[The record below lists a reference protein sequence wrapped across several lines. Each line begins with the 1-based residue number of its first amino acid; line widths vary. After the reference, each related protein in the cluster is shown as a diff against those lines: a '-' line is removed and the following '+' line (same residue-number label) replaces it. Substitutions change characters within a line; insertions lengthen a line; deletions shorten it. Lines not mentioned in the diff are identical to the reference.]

1 MVAQEVEGDGVQPRL
16 LARLPRVEAPTG
28 AQHPLEGVARRSS
41 ASTRSPVRTIRKRS
55 SASAWSAYTRSKA
68 FPCIAMMMAEKKI
81 RDQRQVSVRSLV

>member
-1 MVAQEVEGDGVQPRL
+1 MVYSHVFS
-16 LARLPRVEAPTG
+16 LAFRGSKRRPARSTRSKVS
-28 AQHPLEGVARRSS
+28 ARRSS